1 MICNQIVGNAFAEGL
16 SHENEELR
24 GFETVELTWDE
35 CAKRILRKKTN
46 RGREIGISLPLQPQ
60 TSLRHGDILARE
72 GKGKVLVSLQPCDVF
87 VVFSESTKELGLI
100 AYEFGNRHLP
110 LEVTDSGEII
120 LLVDDPTKVLLNKLH
135 VQYETQCRRFQPIP
149 KGGGHHHH
157 DHDHHHHDHDH
168 HHGHV
173 DQSLMGSKQ

>member
-1 MICNQIVGNAFAEGL
+1 MICNQIVGNIFEDGL
-16 SHENEELR
+16 SNGNEELR

-60 TSLRHGDILARE
+60 TSLRHGDILTRE
-72 GKGKVLVSLQPCDVF
+72 EEGTVLVSLQPCDVL

-100 AYEFGNRHLP
+100 AYELGNRHLP
-110 LEVTDSGEII
+110 LEVTDSGEIV
-120 LLVDDPTKVLLNKLH
+120 LLIDDPTEVLLNKLH
-135 VQYETQCRRFQPIP
+135 VHYETQCRRFQPIP

-157 DHDHHHHDHDH
+157 DHDH
-168 HHGHV
+168 GHV
-173 DQSLMGSKQ
+173 DQSLMSSKQ

>member
-1 MICNQIVGNAFAEGL
+1 MICNQIVGNAFEDGL
-16 SHENEELR
+16 AHENEELL
-24 GFETVELTWDE
+24 ETVELTWDE

-60 TSLRHGDILARE
+60 TSLRHGDILIRDEE
-72 GKGKVLVSLQPCDVF
+72 GIVVVSLQPCDVF

-135 VQYETQCRRFQPIP
+135 VYYETQCRRFQPIP

-157 DHDHHHHDHDH
+157 DDDHHHD
-168 HHGHV
+168 HV